1 MRTTRSAIGP
11 TTGQPAT
18 SLLAA
23 GLLATSLFI
32 AWATMAVPTAR
43 ASDGVLYTCVNAKGH
58 RTYQNAPC
66 PAGSETQAVRP
77 YLDPGWNP
85 QAAAKVEADR
95 QAVKRRRRS
104 GGGDYSFGW
113 PEDRRRDPKVD
124 RCRAAKA
131 HRDVMLEAAGLSR
144 TYELLSQLDR
154 EVYDACKDAPGA

>member
-11 TTGQPAT
+11 TTGQLAT
-18 SLLAA
+18 RLLAASLLA
-23 GLLATSLFI
+23 TNLFI
-32 AWATMAVPTAR
+32 AWAATAVPTVR

-66 PAGSETQAVRP
+66 PVGSETQAVRP

-95 QAVKRRRRS
+95 QAVERRRRS

>member
-1 MRTTRSAIGP
+1 MQTTRFAIG
-11 TTGQPAT
+11 
-18 SLLAA
+18 
-23 GLLATSLFI
+23 LATGLFI
-32 AWATMAVPTAR
+32 AWAATASPIAR

-66 PAGSETQAVRP
+66 PPGSETHGVRP

-95 QAVKRRRRS
+95 QAVERRRRS
-104 GGGDYSFGW
+104 TGGDYSFGW
-113 PEDRRRDPKVD
+113 PEERRRDPKIE

-131 HRDVMLEAAGLSR
+131 HRDVMLEAVGLSR

>member
-1 MRTTRSAIGP
+1 MRTTRSAIGL
-11 TTGQPAT
+11 TTG
-18 SLLAA
+18 LL
-23 GLLATSLFI
+23 I
-32 AWATMAVPTAR
+32 AWATTAAPTAR
-43 ASDGVLYTCVNAKGH
+43 AADGVLYTCVNAKGH

-66 PAGSETQAVRP
+66 PPGSETHGVRP

-95 QAVKRRRRS
+95 QAVERRHAS
-104 GGGDYSFGW
+104 DGDYSFGW

-131 HRDVMLEAAGLSR
+131 HREAVLETAGLSR
-144 TYELLSQLDR
+144 TYDLLSQLDR